1 MKIIQNKYFRYR
13 ATIILLLTMFVIAF
27 VLGMFFENNNKV
39 LDRGKVIETVINR
52 RIFTGEIKNINN
64 NAIEITILNEE
75 PRSFFITNK
84 SIFIGSNSKVTII
97 NDFKIGDKVIVTS
110 NTSLEAERVRK
121 IE

>member
-1 MKIIQNKYFRYR
+1 MKIIQNKYFRYT